1 MDLFGMYGSRDD
13 TEHEHET
20 TEDQPAAERQPSQ
33 AIEAVRAEEE
43 TIPLDLRGLATDHS
57 TAARARETP
66 APVARPRLE
75 QPEPPTRS
83 ASDEQVQRYVDELGV
98 VDTHRRLVRP
108 YATTGGRTYSGTDLG
123 LETMIAVTERG
134 DGAVKLE
141 HRQVAGLCNRPAS
154 VAEIAAHTELPIGAA
169 RVVIADMIELEL
181 VVICSTQP
189 AGDAPSADLMSRV
202 LAGLRRL

>member
-13 TEHEHET
+13 TEHEQET
-20 TEDQPAAERQPSQ
+20 TEDQPAAKKEPSQ

-43 TIPLDLRGLATDHS
+43 TIPLDLRGLGAGDH
-57 TAARARETP
+57 APP
-66 APVARPRLE
+66 APPGE
-75 QPEPPTRS
+75 TWPEPEYATRS

-123 LETMIAVTERG
+123 LETMIAVTDRG
-134 DGAVKLE
+134 YGAVKPE
-141 HRQVAGLCNRPAS
+141 HRQVVNLCGRPAS

-169 RVVIADMIELEL
+169 RVVIADMIELDL
-181 VVICSTQP
+181 VVICSTQS
-189 AGDAPSADLMSRV
+189 AEDAPSPDLMSRV